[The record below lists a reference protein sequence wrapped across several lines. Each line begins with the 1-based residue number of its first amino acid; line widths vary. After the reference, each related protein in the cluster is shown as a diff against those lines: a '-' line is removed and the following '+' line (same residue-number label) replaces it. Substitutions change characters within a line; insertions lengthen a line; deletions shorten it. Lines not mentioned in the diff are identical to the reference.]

1 MKGKFITVEGID
13 GSGKSTLIP
22 MLRAFLEDKGW
33 EVVVTTEPTDTWLGK
48 NVKKGFTE
56 EISPF
61 TETFLFLADRCE
73 HTKWILSEMEQGKIV
88 LCDRYADSTYAYQG
102 AALENLIEK
111 PMDWLIEISKH
122 IVVEPDITILLV
134 ASPETVVRRIAP
146 RGEWTKFERLEY
158 LRKVNE
164 NYLKLGARFS
174 RIKVVDAEQSIEK
187 VFESAKKILEE
198 WIGGKE
204 YGRV

>member
-13 GSGKSTLIP
+13 GTGKSTLIP
-22 MLRAFLEDKGW
+22 SLKTCIEDRGW
-33 EVVVTTEPTDTWLGK
+33 EVALTTEPTDTWLGK
-48 NVKKGFTE
+48 NVKRGFTE

-73 HTKWILSEMEQGKIV
+73 HTKWVKAEMERGKIV

-102 AALENLIEK
+102 AALENLIED
-111 PMDWLIEISKH
+111 PMDWLIEVSKH
-122 IVVEPDITILLV
+122 IVVEPDLTILLV
-134 ASPETVVRRIAP
+134 AKPETVIRRIAP

-164 NYLKLGARFS
+164 NYLKLAERFG
-174 RIKVVDAEQSIEK
+174 RIRVVDAEQSADR
-187 VFESAKKILEE
+187 VFEHAKNLVHECL
-198 WIGGKE
+198 GGRKD
-204 YGRV
+204 G